1 VGRRWVDPDGFID
14 KTTRFA
20 AGWQSGGREVAGWPV
35 LAVNGRNLAL
45 RWGISEGKG
54 ERIGMANRD
63 TRRRLEKA
71 ELALESL
78 RKYLVDTDESASEG
92 QRHKWSI
99 PDRKIALKYLLAVK
113 QGMEPRQWAQLH
125 PAEWARLIEIAPLK
139 RRDSQPT
146 W

>member
-1 VGRRWVDPDGFID
+1 
-14 KTTRFA
+14 
-20 AGWQSGGREVAGWPV
+20 
-35 LAVNGRNLAL
+35 
-45 RWGISEGKG
+45 
-54 ERIGMANRD
+54 MANR
-63 TRRRLEKA
+63 RSIEQKIEKLKQMATLGLA
-71 ELALESL
+71 ETEQLLGED
-78 RKYLVDTDESASEG
+78 RQY
-92 QRHKWSI
+92 RWSI